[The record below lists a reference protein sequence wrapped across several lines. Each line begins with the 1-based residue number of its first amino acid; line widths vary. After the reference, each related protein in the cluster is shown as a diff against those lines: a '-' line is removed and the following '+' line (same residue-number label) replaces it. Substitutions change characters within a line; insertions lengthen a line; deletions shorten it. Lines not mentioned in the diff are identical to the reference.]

1 MWEFNSVLV
10 EEWMICV
17 DTSNIE
23 GETPVVVPSKTC
35 MERHNEELCFSFDTR
50 KWIIKR
56 MMSMVCSI
64 IEKIARHKLKKNSMF
79 LTSVYSKD

>member
-50 KWIIKR
+50 K
-56 MMSMVCSI
+56 
-64 IEKIARHKLKKNSMF
+64 
-79 LTSVYSKD
+79 